1 MTKKRRSFKQVLKDA
16 LDASTE
22 VMAVETKLNVAMKR
36 ARAERAA
43 AEAAA
48 AKAQEGK

>member
-1 MTKKRRSFKQVLKDA
+1 MTKKRRRSLKKLVRDVFDDRA
-16 LDASTE
+16 DL
-22 VMAVETKLNVAMKR
+22 VETDTRLEVAMKR

-48 AKAQEGK
+48 AKAQEG